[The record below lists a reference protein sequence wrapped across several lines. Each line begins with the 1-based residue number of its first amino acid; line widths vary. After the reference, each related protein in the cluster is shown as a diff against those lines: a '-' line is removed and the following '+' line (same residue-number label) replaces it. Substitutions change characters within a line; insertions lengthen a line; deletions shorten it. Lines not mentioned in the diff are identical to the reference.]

1 MFFSTSSRLYAFPTE
16 IFVVQSLSA
25 VGFHDVDLNPF
36 DVSAFPEVWGNLTAN
51 ADFDDDGKPVSILL
65 LQAARDF
72 SPLLLVI
79 NVIIDGCKGLKF
91 KPIAYNRDNL
101 ATGFF
106 HLSQVDDMSPVY
118 AHHADAACKS
128 GKRAVGY
135 GREHVYEVQLS
146 E

>member
-1 MFFSTSSRLYAFPTE
+1 MAISFSCFPILASIFAAIATFVLFPTSLAE
-16 IFVVQSLSA
+16 YTPNEYLNDSLSA
-25 VGFHDVDLNPF
+25 AGFHDVDLNPF

-51 ADFDDDGKPVSILL
+51 ADFDDD
-65 LQAARDF
+65 
-72 SPLLLVI
+72 VI